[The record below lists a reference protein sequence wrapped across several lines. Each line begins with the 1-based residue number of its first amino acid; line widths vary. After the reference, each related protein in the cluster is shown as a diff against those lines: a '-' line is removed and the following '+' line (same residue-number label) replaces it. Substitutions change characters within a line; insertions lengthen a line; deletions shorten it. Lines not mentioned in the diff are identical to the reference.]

1 MRRIRAA
8 SNFLRLIAL
17 LLALS
22 AAPAAAQQ
30 NLPANGLFL
39 IAKPSLRDGNF
50 ARTVV
55 LVSQT
60 QDSGTV
66 GVILNRPTTLKLA
79 DFLSKEFNT
88 ENYSGGIYVGGPVM
102 RQALVVVFRSETVP
116 AAPAFHVLKD
126 VYLTMHPDNIEKLL
140 NDPAAR
146 YRIYAGFSG
155 WAPRQL
161 ESEVMR
167 DGWYFLPADEATVFR
182 ESTDGLWDELLERA
196 QRRDPRGRS

>member
-1 MRRIRAA
+1 MP
-8 SNFLRLIAL
+8 LRLLFAAIATLL
-17 LLALS
+17 LLAG
-22 AAPAAAQQ
+22 APVAAQQ
-30 NLPANGLFL
+30 TLPANGLFL
-39 IAKPSLRDGNF
+39 VAKPSLTDRNF

-60 QDSGTV
+60 EDSGTV

-88 ENYSGGIYVGGPVM
+88 DNYRDAIYVGGPVM
-102 RQALVVVFRSETVP
+102 RQALVVVFRAETAP

-140 NDPAAR
+140 ADPAAR
-146 YRIYAGFSG
+146 YRVYAGFSG

-161 ESEVMR
+161 ESEFMR

-182 ESTDGLWDELLERA
+182 ESTDGLWDELVERA
-196 QRRDPRGRS
+196 RRLDPRGRS